1 MGSMRWSTRSM
12 AQRKSRHPRATACKD
27 DETLPDQPFSLQTV
41 IDMLSSH
48 NDSNRLRK
56 RVLRKRVTR
65 PALFHRER
73 RRGVAAVEFAV
84 CLPMLVLLVFGSI
97 EASSI
102 IFLKQTLN
110 VSAYEATREAIRDG
124 RNNADAR
131 LRAENILNAR
141 NINGF
146 AISFPRG
153 ESADADRGDEVVVT
167 VTAPTAPNSPLLGQ
181 FISDRVLTSRVV
193 MVKQ

>member
-1 MGSMRWSTRSM
+1 MIHLS
-12 AQRKSRHPRATACKD
+12 
-27 DETLPDQPFSLQTV
+27 PDPSKILQPVS
-41 IDMLSSH
+41 DMLSSH
-48 NDSNRLRK
+48 QDPRHHRNDARPHVRK
-56 RVLRKRVTR
+56 RVRNQVRRNRGTR
-65 PALFHRER
+65 PGLFPLPR

-124 RNNADAR
+124 RSNSDAR
-131 LRAENILNAR
+131 QRAENILDAR
-141 NINGF
+141 NINDF
-146 AISFPRG
+146 TIDFPRG
-153 ESADADRGDEVVVT
+153 ESSDAERGDEVIVT
-167 VTAPTAPNSPLLGQ
+167 VTAPTAANSPLLGQ
-181 FISDRVLTSRVV
+181 FISNRVLTSRVV